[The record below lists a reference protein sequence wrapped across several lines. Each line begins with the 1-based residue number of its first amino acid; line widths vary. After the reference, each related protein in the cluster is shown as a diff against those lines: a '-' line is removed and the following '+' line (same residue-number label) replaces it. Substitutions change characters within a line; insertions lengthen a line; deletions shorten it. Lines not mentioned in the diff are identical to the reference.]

1 MSIGDIALTIIEM
14 SAKPKFAIICNTY
27 KFPWMGATH
36 PNYNLEY
43 IRSDLNE
50 NEFARKI
57 ESLAAEP
64 VAAFIIMNSTIVNEE
79 RFRIL
84 KKTGKPVWYYDTRGV
99 SHHLPRYMKGI
110 MGAACVNTEIGGR
123 SAYLRGFDIIAEKL
137 SIGNPAFHV
146 GFVAPCSHIIDP
158 NDCITGFYS
167 NEHGYVIDISI
178 NDDDE
183 GFAGNRDAVKFQ
195 ALMIHEHNTLTESQ
209 WQEVQ
214 NTGLPVAWLVSH
226 KGASPPTDKGVRFLC
241 TIPVQIG
248 EDNLKA
254 ELIRAADITWT
265 ALTTSA

>member
-1 MSIGDIALTIIEM
+1 M
-14 SAKPKFAIICNTY
+14 SAKPKFAIICDTH
-27 KFPWMGATH
+27 KFPWMGVTH
-36 PNYNLEY
+36 ANYNLVY
-43 IRSDLNE
+43 IRSVLNE
-50 NEFARKI
+50 NEVARKI

-64 VAAFIIMNSTIVNEE
+64 VAAFIIMDSTIVNEE

-99 SHHLPRYMKGI
+99 SHHLPRYMKGLT
-110 MGAACVNTEIGGR
+110 GATCVNAEIEGKSG
-123 SAYLRGFDIIAEKL
+123 YLKGFDIIADKL

-183 GFAGNRDAVKFQ
+183 GFTENCDAVKFH

-214 NTGLPVAWLVSH
+214 NTGLPVAWLASH
-226 KGASPPTDKGVRFLC
+226 KGASPPADKGVRFLC

-254 ELIRAADITWT
+254 ELIRAADIAWT